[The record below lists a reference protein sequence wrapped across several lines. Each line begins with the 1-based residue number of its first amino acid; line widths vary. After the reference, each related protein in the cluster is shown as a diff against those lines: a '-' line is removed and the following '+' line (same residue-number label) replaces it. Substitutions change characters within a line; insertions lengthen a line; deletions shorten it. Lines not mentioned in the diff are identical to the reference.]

1 MATAST
7 PTVQGATIDMLLTTA
22 VFDSFVIGIVAG
34 KMGES
39 GLADG
44 FKHAIMLV
52 VVSLI
57 AIVLAVKLMG
67 FTL

>member
-1 MATAST
+1 M
-7 PTVQGATIDMLLTTA
+7 
-22 VFDSFVIGIVAG
+22 VAG

-57 AIVLAVKLMG
+57 AIAMAVSLFG
-67 FTL
+67 FKI